1 MSTFQ
6 AAVRDIETADLVRV
20 LEINNANTPGVS
32 ELTMSELETDIK
44 NCLHALAIENEL
56 GEVCA
61 FCITFDPGAPDAG
74 DNHRWFAERYESFVY
89 LDRIAIDSNHQ
100 NRGLGALLYQSVEQ
114 RMLALAEH
122 SLLCCEVNLEP
133 PNQGSLR
140 FHHRIGFT
148 EVGQHSPQQGYVVS
162 LLLKDTTTPPNTTQA
177 TKLLSTKAES

>member
-6 AAVRDIETADLVRV
+6 PVVRNIEIADLPRV

-32 ELTMSELETDIK
+32 ELTFTELETDLE
-44 NCLHALAIENEL
+44 NSLHALAIDNEQ

-100 NRGLGALLYQSVEQ
+100 NRGLGALLYQAVEQ
-114 RMLALAEH
+114 HMQNSAEH

-133 PNQGSLR
+133 PNPGSLR
-140 FHHRIGFT
+140 FHQRIGFA
-148 EVGQHSPQQGYVVS
+148 EVGQRGDGKAYQVV
-162 LLLKDTTTPPNTTQA
+162 LLAKTLKQM
-177 TKLLSTKAES
+177 

>member
-6 AAVRDIETADLVRV
+6 PVVRNIETADLSRV

-32 ELTMSELETDIK
+32 ELTFTEIETDLR
-44 NCLHALAIENEL
+44 NSLHALAIDNEH

-61 FCITFDPGAPDAG
+61 FCVTFGPGAPEAG

-100 NRGLGALLYQSVEQ
+100 NRGLGALLYQAVEQ
-114 RMLALAEH
+114 HMLDSAKH

-133 PNQGSLR
+133 PNPGSLR
-140 FHHRIGFT
+140 FHSRIGFT

-162 LLLKDTTTPPNTTQA
+162 LLLKDTTTQLNMPPTT
-177 TKLLSTKAES
+177 T

>member
-6 AAVRDIETADLVRV
+6 PVVRNIEIADLPRV

-32 ELTMSELETDIK
+32 ELTFTELETDLE
-44 NCLHALAIENEL
+44 NSLHALAIDNEQ

-100 NRGLGALLYQSVEQ
+100 NRGLGALLYQTVER
-114 RMLALAEH
+114 RMLDSAEH

-133 PNQGSLR
+133 PNPGSLR
-140 FHHRIGFT
+140 FHKRIGFMEIGRVT
-148 EVGQHSPQQGYVVS
+148 QQLNYSVCMFTKDIS
-162 LLLKDTTTPPNTTQA
+162 LLPNPTQI
-177 TKLLSTKAES
+177 

>member
-6 AAVRDIETADLVRV
+6 PAVRDIEIADLARV

-32 ELTMSELETDIK
+32 ELTFAELELDLHSS
-44 NCLHALAIENEL
+44 LHALAIDNER

-74 DNHRWFAERYESFVY
+74 DNHRWFAERYKGFVY

-114 RMLALAEH
+114 HMLKSAEH

-133 PNQGSLR
+133 PNPGSLR
-140 FHHRIGFT
+140 FHQRIGFI
-148 EVGQHSPQQGYVVS
+148 EVGQSIPEYANYRVS
-162 LLLKDTTTPPNTTQA
+162 Y
-177 TKLLSTKAES
+177 LSKSISDS

>member
-1 MSTFQ
+1 MSNFQ
-6 AAVRDIETADLVRV
+6 PTTRNIEIADLPRV

-32 ELTMSELETDIK
+32 ELTLSELETDIK
-44 NCLHALAIENEL
+44 NCLHALAIDNEH

-61 FCITFDPGAPDAG
+61 FCITFAPDAPDAG
-74 DNHRWFAERYESFVY
+74 TNHQWFAERYKSFVY

-114 RMLALAEH
+114 QMLNSAEH

-133 PNQGSLR
+133 PNPGSIR
-140 FHHRIGFT
+140 FHKRIGFT

-162 LLLKDTTTPPNTTQA
+162 LLQKVIR
-177 TKLLSTKAES
+177 ER